1 VIYDRNS
8 TNLCLHQR
16 FAPYND
22 SYKAL
27 LLATKKSTEISD
39 DKSSEFI
46 TALLNSQIQM
56 NMQTDLI
63 RQAITDLLSKANG
76 QILRINDL
84 RTALVSTS
92 K

>member
-1 VIYDRNS
+1 
-8 TNLCLHQR
+8 
-16 FAPYND
+16 
-22 SYKAL
+22 
-27 LLATKKSTEISD
+27 
-39 DKSSEFI
+39 
-46 TALLNSQIQM
+46 M